1 MSSGQFAIKG
11 CPGPASRCR
20 WAESGGADSVPDR
33 GHAAATTRP
42 DGPDC
47 ARAGCFHVVR
57 AESFLEVALG
67 RFGPLDPLG
76 LPSSSAL
83 GFLLRLLLLPRFDP
97 LRVLGLDAVSSRDAG
112 LAPETAYASDTYLAI
127 APIAGSGATLF
138 LTQAVRGLDVVDLGH
153 RVPVD

>member
-1 MSSGQFAIKG
+1 MRSRSAALVRSTRS
-11 CPGPASRCR
+11 ASR
-20 WAESGGADSVPDR
+20 
-33 GHAAATTRP
+33 
-42 DGPDC
+42 
-47 ARAGCFHVVR
+47 RA
-57 AESFLEVALG
+57 
-67 RFGPLDPLG
+67 
-76 LPSSSAL
+76 AL

-138 LTQAVRGLDVVDLGH
+138 QTQAVSGLDVVDLGH